1 VNNNENFNENVNN
14 AVAAADIGDCC
25 NFEENNENSANV

>member
-1 VNNNENFNENVNN
+1 MNNNESFNENVNN
-14 AVAAADIGDCC
+14 AAAADIGDCC